1 MLFFFSLAG
10 EDSRFE
16 PHFDAGLVVH
26 AAQSGMK
33 KRVMHDF
40 LSIFLVIDLVDRH
53 LLVNEAKL
61 GAAGKRI
68 GSGWAL
74 QIVNK
79 QLKVRSKV
87 LKTLMKCS
95 FTD

>member
-1 MLFFFSLAG
+1 MLFFVSLAG

-61 GAAGKRI
+61 GAAGKRRVGLGI
-68 GSGWAL
+68 A
-74 QIVNK
+74 NCK
-79 QLKVRSKV
+79 QTAENTCVENLYEVYC
-87 LKTLMKCS
+87 M
-95 FTD
+95 